1 MCAGSPQPDKKV
13 VWIIARQHPGEA
25 MAEWF
30 MEGLLEEL
38 TDPHNPFATRA
49 LKHAVFY
56 IVPNINPDG
65 AVRGHLRTNAAGANL
80 NREWADPSLA
90 HSPEVRFHLWRF
102 SVLSFGS
109 KVKGSGFEPMAS
121 MYCTEELH
129 SSSILNEGAN
139 SHDLSLRAWHVQASL
154 HWNLACLP

>member
-1 MCAGSPQPDKKV
+1 MSVLMTKLTCIETGAVGPKSLCSYRGCAYTDCAFKASLQQLLQMEHAGTPGADKKA

-38 TDPHNPFATRA
+38 TDIHNPFATRA

-65 AVRGHLRTNAAGANL
+65 AVRGHLRTNATGANL
-80 NREWADPSLA
+80 NREWAEPSLA
-90 HSPEVRFHLWRF
+90 HSPEVGC
-102 SVLSFGS
+102 FGAIN
-109 KVKGSGFEPMAS
+109 G
-121 MYCTEELH
+121 C
-129 SSSILNEGAN
+129 
-139 SHDLSLRAWHVQASL
+139 LRLKYQ
-154 HWNLACLP
+154 